1 MPEKIDKVLLILAAN
16 KQETKKEE
24 FIVDLCEEFGQVC
37 RAKDL
42 EVDWIDLY
50 ADVAKEEFD
59 PVGSLHQKDAKIIE
73 YRLKIKR
80 ADLLVFFHPVRYNS
94 VPAVLKGFL
103 DLVFASGFAFK
114 AIAEHLEPL
123 LKDKQAIV
131 LAFSEQPEWKNKL
144 FYNDTLRVF
153 WTRGVFALAGIQGEF
168 VSLSGLQDFSEKKQE
183 KIRQQVLRLAN
194 RLNFTESWLDLF

>member
-1 MPEKIDKVLLILAAN
+1 MSQIERVLLVLAAN
-16 KQETKKEE
+16 RQENKREE
-24 FIVDLCEEFGQVC
+24 FIVELCEEFGQAC
-37 RAKDL
+37 RSKDIDT
-42 EVDWIDLY
+42 DWIDLY
-50 ADVAKEEFD
+50 ADVEKEEFD
-59 PVGSLHQKDAKIIE
+59 PIGSLHQKDAKIIE

-114 AIAEHLEPL
+114 AGAERLEPM
-123 LKDKQAIV
+123 LKGKKAIV
-131 LAFSEQPEWKNKL
+131 MAFSDQPEWKNKL

-153 WTRGVFALAGIQGEF
+153 WLRGIFELSGVKGDFL
-168 VSLSGLQDFSEKKQE
+168 SLSGLQDFSESRLE

-194 RLNFTESWLDLF
+194 RLNLNESWLDLF

>member
-1 MPEKIDKVLLILAAN
+1 MLEKIDKVLLILAAN

-73 YRLKIKR
+73 YRLKLKEPTCWCFFIQLDTTVCQLCWK
-80 ADLLVFFHPVRYNS
+80 VF
-94 VPAVLKGFL
+94 
-103 DLVFASGFAFK
+103 
-114 AIAEHLEPL
+114 
-123 LKDKQAIV
+123 
-131 LAFSEQPEWKNKL
+131 
-144 FYNDTLRVF
+144 
-153 WTRGVFALAGIQGEF
+153 
-168 VSLSGLQDFSEKKQE
+168 
-183 KIRQQVLRLAN
+183 
-194 RLNFTESWLDLF
+194 

>member
-114 AIAEHLEPL
+114 AIAEHLEL

-194 RLNFTESWLDLF
+194 RLNFSESWLDLF

>member
-1 MPEKIDKVLLILAAN
+1 MPKKIDKVLLILAAN

-24 FIVDLCEEFGQVC
+24 FIVDLCEEFGQAC

-50 ADVAKEEFD
+50 ADIEKEEFD

-73 YRLKIKR
+73 YRLKIKQ

-114 AIAEHLEPL
+114 PVAETLEPL
-123 LKDKQAIV
+123 LKEKQAIV
-131 LAFSEQPEWKNKL
+131 LAFSDQPEWKNKL

-153 WTRGVFALAGIQGEF
+153 WTRGVFALAGIQGQF
-168 VSLSGLQDFSEKKQE
+168 VSLSGLQDFSDKKQE
-183 KIRQQVLRLAN
+183 KIRQQVLKLAN
-194 RLNFTESWLDLF
+194 RLNFNESWLDLF

>member
-1 MPEKIDKVLLILAAN
+1 
-16 KQETKKEE
+16 
-24 FIVDLCEEFGQVC
+24 
-37 RAKDL
+37 
-42 EVDWIDLY
+42 
-50 ADVAKEEFD
+50 
-59 PVGSLHQKDAKIIE
+59 
-73 YRLKIKR
+73 
-80 ADLLVFFHPVRYNS
+80 

-153 WTRGVFALAGIQGEF
+153 WVRGVFALAGIQGEF

-194 RLNFTESWLDLF
+194 RLNFSESWLDLF